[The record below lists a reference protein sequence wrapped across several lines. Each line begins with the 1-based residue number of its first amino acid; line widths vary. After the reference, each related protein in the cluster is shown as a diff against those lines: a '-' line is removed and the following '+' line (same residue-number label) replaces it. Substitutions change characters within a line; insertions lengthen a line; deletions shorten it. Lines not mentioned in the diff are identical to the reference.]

1 MIFGRYTVREA
12 FFERFMIN
20 QQKLVAY
27 ATDTATNEILYMTQ
41 AAATLYGFED
51 VRDTYGKKCYEL
63 IQGLDDVCPFC
74 TNSKLKPGRPYQWEH
89 YNRKLQMWFDITD
102 ILVMFEGKNCRLEIA
117 RDVTAQKEKFDR
129 VSNRLTMEETLVE
142 CIQTLSGEADVNA
155 AVNRFLEIIGHF
167 YAADRAYIFE
177 YNTKHIKNTFEWCS
191 SDVPHQIGVLQ
202 EIPIEYIRDW
212 NHKFELDGEFFI
224 SSLDKDLVIDSPD
237 YRILKAQGIKSL
249 AAAPLK
255 KNGRIIGF
263 LGVDNPVES
272 TEDLSLLRSVCSFVL
287 EEMELPPY

>member
-1 MIFGRYTVREA
+1 
-12 FFERFMIN
+12 MIN

-117 RDVTAQKEKFDR
+117 RYVTAQKEKFDR
-129 VSNRLTMEETLVE
+129 VSDRLTMEETLV
-142 CIQTLSGEADVNA
+142 
-155 AVNRFLEIIGHF
+155 
-167 YAADRAYIFE
+167 
-177 YNTKHIKNTFEWCS
+177 
-191 SDVPHQIGVLQ
+191 
-202 EIPIEYIRDW
+202 
-212 NHKFELDGEFFI
+212 
-224 SSLDKDLVIDSPD
+224 
-237 YRILKAQGIKSL
+237 
-249 AAAPLK
+249 
-255 KNGRIIGF
+255 
-263 LGVDNPVES
+263 
-272 TEDLSLLRSVCSFVL
+272 
-287 EEMELPPY
+287 